1 MPHPSFASDSAR
13 WSAVRRKD
21 AQADGL
27 FVYCVRTTQIYCR
40 PVCKARLAR
49 RDNVVFHDGP
59 DAAARAGFR
68 PCKRCKPHLGG
79 RMPETAA
86 VRRVRALVEQKKA
99 PGAAAA
105 ADLESSSPP
114 VGRLACLE
122 RMARQAG
129 VSKWHFHRTFKEVTQ
144 MTPTAYLRQRLGGGS
159 WPGFSETLG
168 DSIMRLRSDEGTVST
183 ATSEQGSV
191 SIDSA
196 ETDLMAQPLN
206 DEELDQPCVATPTFS
221 DLYFDFESFIAD
233 LDSGLYDTSP
243 YLPDQE

>member
-1 MPHPSFASDSAR
+1 MPHTSFASDSAR

-68 PCKRCKPHLGG
+68 PCKRCKPHLGD

-86 VRRVRALVEQKKA
+86 VRH
-99 PGAAAA
+99 
-105 ADLESSSPP
+105 LESSSPP

-144 MTPTAYLRQRLGGGS
+144 MTPTAYLRQRLGSGS
-159 WPGFSETLG
+159 LPGFSETLG
-168 DSIMRLRSDEGTVST
+168 DSIMRSRSDEGTVST

-196 ETDLMAQPLN
+196 ETDLMAQPLY
-206 DEELDQPCVATPTFS
+206 DEELGQPCVATPTFS

-233 LDSGLYDTSP
+233 LDSGLYDASP